1 MDPIDQR
8 ESPRYAIALA
18 CEITAGEQKI
28 LGQSKDLSR
37 GGISLSAPSPLEVS
51 QEVELSISLV
61 FGDNTFSEPLRV
73 PAMVVWSTKLGA
85 AYQIGAKFLRPTP
98 ETRNFLDLFLRFLEG
113 DPEGEDEETDPP
125 PASRAGKRRRR

>member
-8 ESPRYAIALA
+8 QSPRYAIALA
-18 CEITAGEQKI
+18 CEILVGEGPRIQA
-28 LGQSKDLSR
+28 QSKDLSR
-37 GGISLSAPSPLEVS
+37 GGISLTAPSPLDVS
-51 QEVELSISLV
+51 QEVELSIALV

-73 PAMVVWSTKLGA
+73 PAVVVWSTKLES

-113 DPEGEDEETDPP
+113 DPEGED
-125 PASRAGKRRRR
+125 